1 MAVGRPGASISEQEI
16 RRAMSLSTSNRG
28 AARVLNVSFNTY
40 KLYSSLYRDE
50 ESGKTL
56 FELHKNQSG
65 KGVKKFFYN
74 SKDTPLTDL
83 LQHGVNI
90 TSYSIDKL
98 KHRLIYE
105 GLLPGCCNKCG
116 FSEARVT
123 DMKVPLLLSYK
134 DNNKTNWTIENL
146 ELLCYN
152 CYFLYVGEVFDT
164 QQLGMIED
172 FGAPIIQKHEPD
184 WELDDYYKK
193 HFVDIG
199 LEEEDKN
206 DGSEFIARI

>member
-1 MAVGRPGASISEQEI
+1 MAGRPGASISEQEI
-16 RRAMSLSTSNRG
+16 RRAMSLSTSNQG

-40 KLYSSLYRDE
+40 KLYSSLYTDPE
-50 ESGKTL
+50 TGKTL
-56 FELHKNQSG
+56 FELHKNQAG
-65 KGVKKFFYN
+65 KGVRKFFYN

-83 LQHGVNI
+83 LKQGVNI

-123 DMKVPLLLSYK
+123 DMKVPLLLNYK
-134 DNNKTNWTIENL
+134 DRNKSNWTIENL

-152 CYFLYVGEVFDT
+152 CYFLYIGEVFDT

-172 FGAPIIQKHEPD
+172 FGAPIVQKYEPD

-199 LEEEDKN
+199 LEDEEKN
-206 DGSEFIARI
+206 DGSEFIARL